1 MNNTTL
7 KYTPE
12 DLLHFYSTKN
22 FPENTKFQALLT
34 EGMNGKPYIIS
45 YEMDSIEEAEKLLYD
60 WLNGNYQLEPYSRLI
75 FIEPDAIVIDFGSYV
90 QFGLI
95 RIIYPT
101 N

>member
-12 DLLHFYSTKN
+12 DLLHFYSTKK
-22 FPENTKFQALLT
+22 FPENTQFLVMFT
-34 EGMNGKPYIIS
+34 MGMNGKPFVMS
-45 YEMDSIEEAEKLLYD
+45 YKMDSIEEAEELLYSWISEND
-60 WLNGNYQLEPYSRLI
+60 ESEPYSRII
-75 FIEPDAIVIDFGSYV
+75 FLEPDAIVIDFGSHV